1 MIIQFKHL
9 IQTQRIMLSLKALM
23 PEREIWGYPLNAVF
37 KISIFCSNWIAKLPN
52 KSLE

>member
-1 MIIQFKHL
+1 MIIHFKHL

-37 KISIFCSNWIAKLPN
+37 KIFIFCSNYIIR
-52 KSLE
+52 